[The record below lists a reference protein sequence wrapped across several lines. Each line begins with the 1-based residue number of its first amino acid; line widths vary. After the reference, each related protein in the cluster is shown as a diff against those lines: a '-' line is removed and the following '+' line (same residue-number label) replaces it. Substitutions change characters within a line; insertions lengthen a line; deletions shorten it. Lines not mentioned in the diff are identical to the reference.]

1 MSVIAN
7 FLRWRETARVPE
19 RIAAAAALSR
29 AYIQRD
35 LTLEQRMAAQAALTL
50 LLDDPSPKVR
60 IAMSEALCTSTRA
73 PLEVVTALAG
83 DQHEVA
89 APVILHSPL
98 LTDSDLIN
106 ILTNTAQSE
115 IQAAVASRAGLSQ
128 RVIATL
134 ADVACA
140 RACAVLVSKNSVHIP
155 AESLRRM
162 IERHGDDCHLRSL
175 LLKREGLPAHC
186 RHLLLQR
193 ASEALSASPFVAK
206 ILGAQGARAVVSNA
220 RSDASLALVDHAKPT
235 DHAQLV
241 ARMREAGEL
250 TSSLLVRAV
259 AYGKTGFLAAALS
272 SVTGTPE
279 AKMNALL
286 QKGSARSLLSVFRQ
300 AGLRAVTHEPI
311 LTALKI
317 CRDVEAGRCLHGPQE
332 IARSMLAT
340 LEKSTEGGEQERI
353 ALASL
358 LRRIFLEELR
368 RNARSEAWALAA
380 A

>member
-7 FLRWRETARVPE
+7 FLRWKETARVPE
-19 RIAAAAALSR
+19 RVAAAAALSR
-29 AYIQRD
+29 AYVHRE
-35 LTLEQRMAAQAALTL
+35 LSLEQRMAAQAALTL

-60 IAMSEALCTSTRA
+60 VAMSEALCMSTKA
-73 PLEVVTALAG
+73 PLEVVTALAA

-106 ILTNTAQSE
+106 ILTNTGQAE

-140 RACAVLVSKNSVHIP
+140 RACAVLVSKNSVYIP

-162 IERHGDDCHLRSL
+162 IERHGDDSHLRSI
-175 LLKREGLPAHC
+175 LLKREGLPPHC

-193 ASEALSASPFVAK
+193 ASEALSSSPFVAK
-206 ILGAQGARAVVSNA
+206 ILGADGARLVVANA
-220 RSDASLALVDHAKPT
+220 RNDASLVLVDQARPT
-235 DHAQLV
+235 EQAALV

-250 TSSLLVRAV
+250 TSSLLVRAM
-259 AYGKTGFLAAALS
+259 AYGKTGFLAAALAV
-272 SVTGTPE
+272 VTGIPE
-279 AKMNALL
+279 TKANTLLQRGSTRALL
-286 QKGSARSLLSVFRQ
+286 SLFRQ

-317 CRDVEAGRCLHGPQE
+317 CRDVEAGRCLLGPQE
-332 IARSMLAT
+332 IARCMLVA

>member
-7 FLRWRETARVPE
+7 FLRWKETARVPE
-19 RIAAAAALSR
+19 RVAAAASLSR
-29 AYIQRD
+29 AYIQRE
-35 LTLEQRMAAQAALTL
+35 LTLQQRMAAQAALTL

-60 IAMSEALCTSTRA
+60 IAMSEALCMSTKA

-106 ILTNTAQSE
+106 ILTNTGQTE
-115 IQAAVASRAGLSQ
+115 VQAAVASRAGLSL

-140 RACAVLVSKNSVHIP
+140 RACAVLVSKNSVHIS

-162 IERHGDDCHLRSL
+162 IERHGDDCHLRSI
-175 LLKREGLPAHC
+175 LLKREGLPANC

-193 ASEALSASPFVAK
+193 ASEALSASPFVAR
-206 ILGAQGARAVVSNA
+206 ILGAHGAKKVVANA
-220 RSDASLALVDHAKPT
+220 RNDATLALVDQARPT
-235 DHAQLV
+235 DQALLV
-241 ARMREAGEL
+241 ARMRESGEL
-250 TSSLLVRAV
+250 TSSLLVRAM
-259 AYGKTGFLAAALS
+259 AYGNTGFLAAALS

-279 AKMNALL
+279 TKMNSLL
-286 QKGSARSLLSVFRQ
+286 QKGSRRAQLSVFRQ

-311 LTALKI
+311 ITALEI

-340 LEKSTEGGEQERI
+340 LEKSSEGGEQERI

-368 RNARSEAWALAA
+368 RNARSEAWSLAA